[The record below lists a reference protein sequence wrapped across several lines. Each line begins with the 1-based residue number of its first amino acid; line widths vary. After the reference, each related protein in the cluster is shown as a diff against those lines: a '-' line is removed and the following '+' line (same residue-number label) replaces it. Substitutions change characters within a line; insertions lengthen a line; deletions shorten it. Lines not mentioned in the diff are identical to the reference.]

1 MDHDQAIQESFV
13 EKYLLGEL
21 SPAQRDEFEDHYFDC
36 FVCAE
41 DVQNGAVFV
50 DNARA
55 LLRSEEPAGDAVS
68 HFTGFGL
75 PFRAAALASVILL
88 GLVGYQNL
96 VTIPGLLSTGSLSGG
111 SRMARIVPRISLIG
125 MGSRAA
131 AQSVVVPSGKDASFE
146 LEIPGGPGFVSYECR
161 IIDAA
166 HQIKSVMP
174 VPPELAKD
182 AFTLEIPG
190 SQLIRGAYQIIVSGL
205 KAGGDQQELTRIPL
219 SVN

>member
-1 MDHDQAIQESFV
+1 MDHSQAIQESYV
-13 EKYLLGEL
+13 ERYLLGEL

-36 FVCAE
+36 YVCAE
-41 DVQNGAVFV
+41 DVHNGAVFV

-55 LLRSEEPAGDAVS
+55 LLRSEEPAGGAVS
-68 HFTGFGL
+68 HFAGFGL
-75 PFRAAALASVILL
+75 PFRAAALASVFLL

-96 VTIPGLLSTGSLSGG
+96 VTIPGLQSVGSISG
-111 SRMARIVPRISLIG
+111 SSSVARIVPRISLVG

-131 AQSVVVPSGKDASFE
+131 AQSVVVPAGRDASFE

-166 HQIKSVMP
+166 EKIKSVVP

-182 AFTLEIPG
+182 AFTLEVPG
-190 SQLIRGAYQIIVSGL
+190 SQLIQGAYQIIVSGL
-205 KAGGDQQELTRIPL
+205 KASGGQQELSRIPL
-219 SVN
+219 SVK